1 MTGPSTLRAPLNDL
15 LREIEARN
23 EPQATTRVKAL
34 IADLE
39 NPEATAQARVK
50 NPGDA
55 PVRFSGLYHALLRE
69 VRAGERH
76 IATGNWTAAASAVRN
91 AIGVLPDQG

>member
-1 MTGPSTLRAPLNDL
+1 MTGPRSLRAPLNDL
-15 LREIEARN
+15 LREIEAHN
-23 EPQATTRVKAL
+23 EPQATTRAKAL
-34 IADLE
+34 IEDLE
-39 NPEATAQARVK
+39 NPNATPPPKVGM
-50 NPGDA
+50 PGDA

>member
-1 MTGPSTLRAPLNDL
+1 MTGPGILRAPLNDL

-23 EPQATTRVKAL
+23 EPQATTRAKAL

-39 NPEATAQARVK
+39 NPNAAQPRVG

-91 AIGVLPDQG
+91 AIGVLPAQG